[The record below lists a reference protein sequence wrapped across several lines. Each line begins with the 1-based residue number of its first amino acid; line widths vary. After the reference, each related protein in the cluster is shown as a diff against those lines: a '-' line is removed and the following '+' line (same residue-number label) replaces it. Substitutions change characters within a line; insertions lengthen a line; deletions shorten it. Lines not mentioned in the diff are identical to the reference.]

1 MKLNMSGV
9 DRIIRIIVAI
19 AIGVLYLMDALSGV
33 LGAILMILAVIFIL
47 TSAIGFCPLYR
58 LFNISTKKTEKIA

>member
-1 MKLNMSGV
+1 MSGV